1 MVDSVAVE
9 ANVAAVDAQYVEELE
24 EDYDGCKNQ
33 AIKTMTTQ
41 IRKWYVITTK
51 EKLAIKAYFLAPWS
65 ETTEAHVTTFA
76 HQLDLRQVECEDHGV
91 TIAND
96 DKVDHFFSHMYA
108 CGLFEA
114 KFLDYW
120 EETADKSWGATHPH
134 FTRHFNKENLK
145 HER

>member
-1 MVDSVAVE
+1 MAVE

-65 ETTEAHVTTFA
+65 DTTEAHVTTFA

-91 TIAND
+91 AVIND
-96 DKVDHFFSHMYA
+96 GKVDQ
-108 CGLFEA
+108 
-114 KFLDYW
+114 FL
-120 EETADKSWGATHPH
+120 AQM
-134 FTRHFNKENLK
+134 
-145 HER
+145 

>member
-1 MVDSVAVE
+1 M
-9 ANVAAVDAQYVEELE
+9 
-24 EDYDGCKNQ
+24 
-33 AIKTMTTQ
+33 
-41 IRKWYVITTK
+41 
-51 EKLAIKAYFLAPWS
+51 KAHSLVPCS
-65 ETTEAHVTTFA
+65 DTPEAHVTTFGRK
-76 HQLDLRQVECEDHGV
+76 LDTRQVEYEIHGV
-91 TIAND
+91 TVTND
-96 DKVDHFFSHMYA
+96 KKVDHFVAHMYA